1 MEPAIDLCF
10 VNHHD
15 DDKFCPSVK
24 KGASTYFCFQAR
36 IVFLST
42 FSLPRI
48 TIMGTFITDKLQHL
62 NNDLVQLFHLDAQ
75 PPIDID
81 NNNGSEAITSSTR
94 RKSVHSNHSNDLHDD
109 TQATIMTS
117 LRASIDSL
125 DLRSGVVPPMER
137 VIAEIERV
145 QGIVG
150 SQEHEEGSKL
160 SQLEH
165 LFLAKCTVVVYL
177 NLLDIILNATL
188 PLSNEI
194 EYWQSL
200 LDGPKWRLLY
210 ILQSKCSFF
219 TLSCFTMCSLL

>member
-1 MEPAIDLCF
+1 
-10 VNHHD
+10 
-15 DDKFCPSVK
+15 
-24 KGASTYFCFQAR
+24 
-36 IVFLST
+36 
-42 FSLPRI
+42 
-48 TIMGTFITDKLQHL
+48 MGTFITDKLQHF

-75 PPIDID
+75 PPINID
-81 NNNGSEAITSSTR
+81 NNGPEANLLGTR
-94 RKSVHSNHSNDLHDD
+94 PKSVQNNDQHED
-109 TQATIMTS
+109 TQATLIAG
-117 LRASIDSL
+117 LRTAIDSL

-137 VIAEIERV
+137 ALAEIERV

-150 SQEHEEGSKL
+150 SREHVEGSKL

-177 NLLDIILNATL
+177 NLLDIIINATL

-210 ILQSKCSFF
+210 ILQSKP
-219 TLSCFTMCSLL
+219 LYLETMH